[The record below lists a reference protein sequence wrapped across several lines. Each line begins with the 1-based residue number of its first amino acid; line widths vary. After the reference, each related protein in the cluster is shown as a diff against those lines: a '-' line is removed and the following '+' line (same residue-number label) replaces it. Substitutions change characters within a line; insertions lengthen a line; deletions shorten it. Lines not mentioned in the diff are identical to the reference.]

1 MIKTESEKNGFVY
14 IDNKE
19 INGEHVWKDG
29 IHLQENGKIILAR
42 NFIYHINNFLGQ
54 KLLLPNQT

>member
-1 MIKTESEKNGFVY
+1 MY

-19 INGEHVWKDG
+19 INGERVWKDG

-54 KLLLPNQT
+54 KLLLLLPNQT